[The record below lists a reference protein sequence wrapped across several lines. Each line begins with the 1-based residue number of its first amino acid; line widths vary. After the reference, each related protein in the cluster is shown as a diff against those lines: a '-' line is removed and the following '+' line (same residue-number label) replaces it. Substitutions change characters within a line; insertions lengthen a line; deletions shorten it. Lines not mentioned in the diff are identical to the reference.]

1 MVGSEGHGI
10 LIGSLGR
17 GFQHLKL
24 KPCILNSHATT
35 HCTLPQSCPLYSTL
49 SCSATFFTVLFCKI
63 AKPSIG

>member
-35 HCTLPQSCPLYSTL
+35 HCTLPQSCPVYSILLCYPLYGTGLQNSEGQYRQ
-49 SCSATFFTVLFCKI
+49 I
-63 AKPSIG
+63 